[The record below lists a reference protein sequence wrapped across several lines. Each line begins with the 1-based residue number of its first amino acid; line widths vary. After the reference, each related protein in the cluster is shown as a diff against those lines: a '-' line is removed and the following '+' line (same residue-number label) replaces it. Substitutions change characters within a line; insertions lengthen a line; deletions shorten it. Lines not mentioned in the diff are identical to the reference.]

1 MKILKQSSVLLLSF
15 AIIFVWQMTPLAD
28 YTIQALA
35 FLAFLL
41 LLTSILK
48 RGKKG
53 FRPNSLIGD
62 NPYWSVF
69 LLNTLVFLLV
79 FATGGINSS
88 LFLLLYFVGFG
99 IAFVFEP
106 AVVFIYLLGT
116 AVVLMPAIFQDD
128 VIGNA
133 IKSAT
138 ILIVGPLAY
147 FFGREYKKEE
157 QEDEA
162 IFALEQEAHQKAS
175 DIEKS
180 VVEVLE
186 QEKNVISDSS
196 ITKLKTVLKDTDELR
211 EETKESI

>member
-1 MKILKQSSVLLLSF
+1 MKILKQSAVLFLSF
-15 AIIFVWQMTPLAD
+15 TIVFVWQLTPLAD
-28 YTIQALA
+28 YTIQALGV
-35 FLAFLL
+35 LAFLL

-48 RGKKG
+48 KGKKG
-53 FRPNSLIGD
+53 FKPNSLIGD

-79 FATGGINSS
+79 FATGGVNSS

-106 AVVFIYLLGT
+106 SVVFVYLIGT
-116 AVVLMPAIFQDD
+116 AIVLMPAILQDD

-147 FFGREYKKEE
+147 FFGKGYRKEE
-157 QEDEA
+157 EEDAA
-162 IFALEQEAHQKAS
+162 IIALEEEAHQKAS
-175 DIEKS
+175 NIEKS

-186 QEKNVISDSS
+186 EEKEVLSETS
-196 ITKLKTVLKDTDELR
+196 IKKLKTVLKESDELR
-211 EETKESI
+211 EETKKA